1 MIVNSKLIGA
11 MLILGPIL
19 TMGVWMVYSVDTSGM
34 SPSDSMAAIIAD
46 VNKAKLSSI
55 LNVFGVMSMFT
66 GLHLL
71 ARSLKSD
78 NAVSNACAEIG
89 GLFLVLLVPVWVIM
103 MGADISALGAAQD
116 FGVDVGVQILT
127 ASTLMQTSGILLV
140 VGMFLLGIS
149 FILLKK
155 YKRIIG
161 ILFVVTSG
169 LAFIDMLFEP
179 NTDIVGMIGWMGM
192 FVITLVTGILTTIQK
207 DS

>member
-1 MIVNSKLIGA
+1 MIVNTKLIGV

-34 SPSDSMAAIIAD
+34 SPSDSLNALIAESS
-46 VNKAKLSSI
+46 KAETSSV
-55 LNVFGVMSMFT
+55 LKVFGVMFMFT

-89 GLFLVLLVPVWVIM
+89 GLFLVLLVPIWVLM
-103 MGADISALGAAQD
+103 MASDVSALDATEK
-116 FGVDVGVQILT
+116 FGTDTGTQILA
-127 ASTLMQTSGILLV
+127 ASKIFQMGGILLV
-140 VGMFLLGIS
+140 VGLFLLGVS
-149 FILLKK
+149 LILLKK

-161 ILFVVTSG
+161 TLFVVTS
-169 LAFIDMLFEP
+169 LIAFIDMAFSP
-179 NTDIVGMIGWMGM
+179 DIEIIGFIGWMGM
-192 FVITLVTGILTTIQK
+192 FFTTLVTGILTTIQK

>member
-1 MIVNSKLIGA
+1 MIVNTKLIGV

-34 SPSDSMAAIIAD
+34 SPSDSLNALIAESS
-46 VNKAKLSSI
+46 KAETSSV
-55 LNVFGVMSMFT
+55 LNGFGVMFMFT

-89 GLFLVLLVPVWVIM
+89 GLFLVLLVPIWVLM
-103 MGADISALGAAQD
+103 MASDVSALDATEK
-116 FGVDVGVQILT
+116 FGTDTGTQILA
-127 ASTLMQTSGILLV
+127 ASKIFQMGGILLV
-140 VGMFLLGIS
+140 VGLFLLGVS
-149 FILLKK
+149 LILLKK

-161 ILFVVTSG
+161 TLFVVTS
-169 LAFIDMLFEP
+169 LIAFIDMAFSP
-179 NTDIVGMIGWMGM
+179 DIEIIGFIGWMGM
-192 FVITLVTGILTTIQK
+192 FFTTLVTGILTTIQK

>member
-1 MIVNSKLIGA
+1 MIVNTKLIGV

-34 SPSDSMAAIIAD
+34 SPSDSLNALIAESS
-46 VNKAKLSSI
+46 KAETSSV
-55 LNVFGVMSMFT
+55 LNVFGVMFMFT

-89 GLFLVLLVPVWVIM
+89 GLFLVFLVPIWVLM
-103 MGADISALGAAQD
+103 MASDVSALDATEK
-116 FGVDVGVQILT
+116 FGTDTGIQIL
-127 ASTLMQTSGILLV
+127 ASSKLFQMGGILLV
-140 VGMFLLGIS
+140 VGLFLLGIS
-149 FILLKK
+149 LILLKK

-161 ILFVVTSG
+161 TLFVVTS
-169 LAFIDMLFEP
+169 LIAFIDMAFSP
-179 NTDIVGMIGWMGM
+179 DIEIIGFIGWMGM
-192 FVITLVTGILTTIQK
+192 FFTTLVTGILTTIQN

>member
-1 MIVNSKLIGA
+1 MIVNTKLIGV

-34 SPSDSMAAIIAD
+34 SPSDSLNALIAESS
-46 VNKAKLSSI
+46 KAETSSV
-55 LNVFGVMSMFT
+55 LNVFGVMFMFT

-89 GLFLVLLVPVWVIM
+89 GLFLVLLVPIWVLM
-103 MGADISALGAAQD
+103 MASDVSALDATEKFGTDTGNQIHAASKIFQM
-116 FGVDVGVQILT
+116 G
-127 ASTLMQTSGILLV
+127 GILLV
-140 VGMFLLGIS
+140 VGLFLLGIS
-149 FILLKK
+149 LILLKK

-161 ILFVVTSG
+161 TLFVVTS
-169 LAFIDMLFEP
+169 LIAFIDMAFSP
-179 NTDIVGMIGWMGM
+179 DIEIIGFIGWMGM
-192 FVITLVTGILTTIQK
+192 FFTTLVTGILTTIQK